1 MKTSEPKMILNLS
14 LEDEELQKK
23 VALAMD
29 DYVEK
34 IVIANLDNTIKK
46 IVENRINKLVNAD
59 RWSQDGKIAGVSL
72 HEYVKSQTEKVIEEA
87 IDKNIKEVFAKKI
100 AEML

>member
-1 MKTSEPKMILNLS
+1 MILNLS

>member
-1 MKTSEPKMILNLS
+1 
-14 LEDEELQKK
+14 
-23 VALAMD
+23 MD

>member
-23 VALAMD
+23 VAIAMD